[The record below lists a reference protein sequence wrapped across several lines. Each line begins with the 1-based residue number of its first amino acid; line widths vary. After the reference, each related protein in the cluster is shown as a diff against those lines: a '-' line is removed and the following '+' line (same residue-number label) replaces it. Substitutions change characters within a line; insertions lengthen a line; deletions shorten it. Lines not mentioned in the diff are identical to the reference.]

1 MNPTGPSANGN
12 SHYTGMEE
20 AEKETSQRRGSG
32 DEKGGQHPWLSP
44 RTITKGVRHRKS
56 LKRLNSQFLQFEEL
70 KLTRQNN
77 DNKKIHSSVA
87 VISGQIPKVNKNR
100 QIVLMPINAYLVLQ
114 LFLLWVRTRMRR
126 RWASSLSFF
135 LKSSREANF
144 PFVSN

>member
-1 MNPTGPSANGN
+1 MAVSKDNHKRSQAQ
-12 SHYTGMEE
+12 
-20 AEKETSQRRGSG
+20 KE
-32 DEKGGQHPWLSP
+32 
-44 RTITKGVRHRKS
+44 S